1 MIQIGIN
8 ILINLDNQGRGDFLD
23 ESRIEKS
30 SSRPLENPSFD
41 INNSGN
47 KGGGLDPI
55 KKLRNNVKN
64 KVNDILNNGEKIMS
78 FNNLQ
83 SLQNQIDCCNNFCEG
98 IDTWHKLNKK
108 AIDDLRV
115 AINSAIFSNTLNDF
129 RQTMEHHWKYF
140 DELTRDAIFLLGN
153 HKSGFQTQAILANN
167 AIEKLGGKA
176 QLNNHIQ
183 GGLADNVR
191 KL

>member
-1 MIQIGIN
+1 
-8 ILINLDNQGRGDFLD
+8 
-23 ESRIEKS
+23 
-30 SSRPLENPSFD
+30 
-41 INNSGN
+41 
-47 KGGGLDPI
+47 
-55 KKLRNNVKN
+55 
-64 KVNDILNNGEKIMS
+64 MS